1 MTGSPGRF
9 YLVETKLGWIGLV
22 LSPQGLRATTLP
34 RAGRDVALRE
44 VAEMG
49 ATEPASDAGAVA
61 AARLVRD
68 LAEGRPAD
76 LAALID
82 WDGLS
87 ANGRSVT
94 GFRRDVM
101 EEALRIPAGE
111 TRSYGWL
118 AERVGR
124 PRAARAVGRVMATN
138 PLPIVVPC
146 HRVIG
151 SDGSLRGY
159 GAGLHVKEALL
170 RAEGR
175 GVRGSSEPGHEAAL

>member
-1 MTGSPGRF
+1 MTLRF
-9 YLVETKLGWIGLV
+9 HLVETRLGWMGFV
-22 LSPQGLRATTLP
+22 LSPRGLRATTLP
-34 RAGRDVALRE
+34 RPSRDEALRE

-49 ATEPASDAGAVA
+49 AAEPAPDAEAGDI
-61 AARLVRD
+61 ARRVKA
-68 LAEGRPAD
+68 LAEGGPAD
-76 LAALID
+76 LAGLID
-82 WDGLS
+82 WDG
-87 ANGRSVT
+87 AA
-94 GFRRDVM
+94 GFRRAVL
-101 EEALRIPAGE
+101 EEALRIPRGE

-170 RAEGR
+170 RAEGAR
-175 GVRGSSEPGHEAAL
+175 VG

>member
-1 MTGSPGRF
+1 MMGSPGRF

-22 LSPQGLRATTLP
+22 LSPGGPAGVRLRATTLP
-34 RAGRDVALRE
+34 RASRDDALRE

-49 ATEPASDAGAVA
+49 AVEPAAEAEAGET
-61 AARLVRD
+61 ARLVAA
-68 LAEGRPAD
+68 LAEGEPAD
-76 LAALID
+76 LDGMID
-82 WDGLS
+82 WD
-87 ANGRSVT
+87 SVS
-94 GFRRDVM
+94 GFRRAVM
-101 EEALRIPAGE
+101 EEALRIPPGE

-118 AERVGR
+118 AEKVGR

-159 GAGLHVKEALL
+159 GAGLPMKEALL
-170 RAEGR
+170 RAEG
-175 GVRGSSEPGHEAAL
+175 VR